1 VGPKGFLRHPPLTRN
16 FLPMRS
22 FGPTKRRAYLAYSYE
37 FYGSKTIKDLKGK
50 LRSKGIEPVDPYEIA
65 LGTEPEIA
73 ELDMKLIDSCEI
85 FIFYI
90 PPNWESTEIG
100 MELMYAILRGKEIWL
115 YGKLKDKPF
124 LNWLKAKI
132 LNLEG

>member
-1 VGPKGFLRHPPLTRN
+1 LVGPKGFLRHPPLTRN

-65 LGTEPEIA
+65 LGTGPEIA
-73 ELDMKLIDSCEI
+73 ELDMELIDSCEI
-85 FIFYI
+85 FLLYM

-100 MELMYAILRGKEIWL
+100 MELMYAICVKKSSIGGFTLKNMKKLLDGGGGKFVKW
-115 YGKLKDKPF
+115 
-124 LNWLKAKI
+124 
-132 LNLEG
+132 